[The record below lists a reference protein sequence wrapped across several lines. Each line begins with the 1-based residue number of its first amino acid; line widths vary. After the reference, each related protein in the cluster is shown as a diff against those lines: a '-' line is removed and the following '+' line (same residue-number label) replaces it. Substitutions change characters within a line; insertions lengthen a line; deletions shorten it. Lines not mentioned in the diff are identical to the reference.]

1 MAFWQIFL
9 IINLVA
15 ALFLV
20 WPTLFLAKKYK
31 QELRSNAHT
40 DSNEDVYK
48 DHFRELEQTMVRGEI
63 NQNEL
68 DGLKRDLE
76 KTMVEEN
83 HMGGDMNDK
92 PIISSFKSRIPV
104 LLIVFF
110 LPILSLA
117 LYSFLGAKDD
127 WEIYQLA
134 TTRVQAEV
142 QEVPALS
149 EELISSLQSRVK
161 EKPDNVQ
168 NWYLLASTSI
178 EQGLFEEGVRAYRAV
193 LALQPDA
200 PSIKAELAQ
209 ALFLRAGN
217 TITSEVRQYIN
228 ESLAQAPNLPTA
240 LGLAGIDAFR
250 SGRYQDAMGYW
261 QKALVQLDPSSEAA
275 KALQGGIA
283 QATLALA
290 ATGDSADEKPEKV
303 VSLSLKVSLSKGV
316 NDIDPNDTVFV
327 YARAWQG
334 PPMPLAIRKIKA
346 SELPTKITLDS
357 TMSMMQGMDLAA
369 FPQVELV
376 ARISSSGSA
385 TPQPG
390 DWQAKQGP
398 IIVTSQKDPVNLVIK
413 DRIPPQ

>member
-9 IINLVA
+9 LVNIGA

-20 WPTLFLAKKYK
+20 WPTLFLAKKYR
-31 QELRSNAHT
+31 QELRSNTHT
-40 DSNEDVYK
+40 DSNEDVYQ

-63 NQNEL
+63 DQEEL
-68 DGLKRDLE
+68 QGLKRDLE
-76 KTMVEEN
+76 RTMVEEN
-83 HMGGDMNDK
+83 HMGLDMSDK

-104 LLIVFF
+104 LALVVF
-110 LPILSLA
+110 LPMLSLV

-134 TTRVQAEV
+134 RERVTADVSEVPELSAKLIDSLQARVQ
-142 QEVPALS
+142 
-149 EELISSLQSRVK
+149 
-161 EKPDNVQ
+161 EKPENAQ
-168 NWYLLASTSI
+168 NWYLLASTAI

-193 LALQPDA
+193 LDLEPDA
-200 PSIKAELAQ
+200 PAIKAELAQ

-261 QKALVQLDPSSEAA
+261 QKALIQLDPNSEAA
-275 KALQGGIA
+275 KALQGGIS

-290 ATGDSADEKPEKV
+290 ATGGDEVEKKKKV
-303 VSLSLKVSLSKGV
+303 VSLSVKVSLGKGV
-316 NDIDPNDTVFV
+316 SVKPDDTVFI

-346 SELPTKITLDS
+346 SELPTRVVLDS

-369 FPQVELV
+369 FPQVEV
-376 ARISSSGSA
+376 IARVSSSGSA

-390 DWQAKQGP
+390 DWQVKQGP
-398 IIVTSQKDPVNLVIK
+398 VIVSSQKDAIKLVVK
-413 DRIPPQ
+413 EQIPSQ